1 MTDTDTDDTAYSVT
15 RSMAYHLVQAVRAE
29 MDHDTP
35 IERAAQVALTTLRAL
50 LTSFAEK
57 EDDNSAIM
65 ALGCGAL
72 ARQLRATYFPS
83 TEDDETSELAGYSQ

>member
-15 RSMAYHLVQAVRAE
+15 RSMAYHLVQAVRTD
-29 MDHDTP
+29 MDPDTS
-35 IERAAQVALTTLRAL
+35 IERAAQVTLTALRAMM
-50 LTSFAEK
+50 TSFAEK

-72 ARQLRATYFPS
+72 ARQLRTTYFPS
-83 TEDDETSELAGYSQ
+83 TEDDETSELAGHSQ